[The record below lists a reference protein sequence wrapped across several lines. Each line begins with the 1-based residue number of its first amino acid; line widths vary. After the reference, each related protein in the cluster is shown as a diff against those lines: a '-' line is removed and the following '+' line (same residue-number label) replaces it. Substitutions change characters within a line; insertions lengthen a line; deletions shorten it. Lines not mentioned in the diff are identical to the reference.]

1 MEELYQIFLKCSG
14 VICTDTRNIER
25 GALFVALKGDNFDGN
40 KYVQKALDEGC
51 LFALSSDE
59 RFINHPQVHYA
70 NDTLNALQKLA
81 NFHRKQFKIPI
92 LAITGSNG
100 KTTTKELIAAVL
112 SKKFNLLYTQG
123 NFNNHIGVPLT
134 LLKLRGEHELGIIE
148 MGANKPGD
156 IMELADI
163 AEPTHSLITNIGKAH
178 IEGFGSLDGVI
189 KTKAELF
196 DKAVKSKGHLF
207 INLNERF
214 LKEQAAGYEKVTYY
228 GEGTMYNYSELNYDD
243 LLELTIDGR
252 KIKTN
257 LFGRYNANN
266 VLTAYV
272 VGQYFKVPILEII
285 AAIESY
291 QPNNN
296 RSQTV
301 VTKKGN
307 RLILDAYNAN
317 PTSLNLAIDELVER
331 DTNKAFI
338 IGEMLEL
345 GSISD
350 TEHQALVNKLKET
363 NSMVFVVGESFSNC
377 LLEGVRHFESVES
390 LINEEVLTE
399 LKDLTILIKGSRGV
413 HLEEV
418 VQYL

>member
-1 MEELYQIFLKCSG
+1 MKELYHMFLKCNG
-14 VICTDTRNIER
+14 IICTDTRRIEG

-59 RFINHPQVHYA
+59 SFINHPQVHYA
-70 NDTLNALQKLA
+70 KDSLKALQDLA
-81 NFHRKQFKIPI
+81 NFHRKQFNIPI

-100 KTTTKELIAAVL
+100 KTTTKELLAAVL

-134 LLKLRGEHELGIIE
+134 LLKLKGEHEFGIIE

-156 IMELADI
+156 IKELADI

-178 IEGFGSLDGVI
+178 IEGFGSLAGVI

-196 DKAVKSKGHLF
+196 DKTIKTKGHLF

-214 LKEQAAGYEKVTYY
+214 LQEQAAGYKEITYY
-228 GEGTMYNYSELNYDD
+228 GEDTDCNYGDLKFDD
-243 LLELTIDGR
+243 LLELTIDG
-252 KIKTN
+252 KTLKTN

-272 VGQYFKVPILEII
+272 VGDYFKVPIFNII
-285 AAIESY
+285 EAIESY
-291 QPNNN
+291 KPNNN

-317 PTSLNLAIDELVER
+317 PTSLHLAIDELLER
-331 DTNKAFI
+331 DSDKAFI

-345 GSISD
+345 GSISNN
-350 TEHQALVNKLKET
+350 EHQLLVDKLKQT
-363 NSMVFVVGESFSNC
+363 NAIVIVVGKSFSKC
-377 LLEGVRHFESVES
+377 SLEGVDYFDSVEA
-390 LINEEVLTE
+390 LINAGVLDK
-399 LKDLTILIKGSRGV
+399 LIGLTILIKGSRGV

-418 VQYL
+418 VPYL